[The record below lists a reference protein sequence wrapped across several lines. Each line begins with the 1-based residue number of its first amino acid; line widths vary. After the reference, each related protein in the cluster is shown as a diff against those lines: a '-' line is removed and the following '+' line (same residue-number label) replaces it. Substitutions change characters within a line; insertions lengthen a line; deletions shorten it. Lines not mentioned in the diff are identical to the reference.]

1 VTDPQ
6 RTSSPTDLAPENNNE
21 KRGAGPE
28 MVDWAAATVIRVLVG
43 GGGEDECD
51 RGAYALLGLNS
62 NETICDLLIGE
73 RLPNAEAAL
82 RDGGYPMQDG
92 ALRLASDLIVGR
104 QTISAERRT
113 EVCPTAS
120 F

>member
-1 VTDPQ
+1 
-6 RTSSPTDLAPENNNE
+6 
-21 KRGAGPE
+21 
-28 MVDWAAATVIRVLVG
+28 MVDWAAAAVIRVLVG
-43 GGGEDECD
+43 GEEDECD
-51 RGAYALLGLNS
+51 RGAYDLLGLNP

-82 RDGGYPMQDG
+82 RAGGYRVQDG

-113 EVCPTAS
+113 EVCAAAR

>member
-1 VTDPQ
+1 
-6 RTSSPTDLAPENNNE
+6 
-21 KRGAGPE
+21 
-28 MVDWAAATVIRVLVG
+28 MVDWAAAAVIRVLV

-82 RDGGYPMQDG
+82 RAGGYPMQDG

-104 QTISAERRT
+104 QTITAERRT
-113 EVCPTAS
+113 EVCAAAR